1 MFSAAFR
8 MMRISYRLMWIAL
21 VTITGGAWALAF
33 HFVAVRL
40 VRRTWRAW
48 TRPSKQRRLP
58 GVNRKGQVADS
69 NKRTNAV
76 QLVRHMAVRDEAP

>member
-1 MFSAAFR
+1 MFSAAFK
-8 MMRISYRLMWIAL
+8 MMRISYRLIWIAL
-21 VTITGGAWALAF
+21 VTITGGAGALAF

-48 TRPSKQRRLP
+48 MRPSKQRRLP
-58 GVNRKGQVADS
+58 GVNRNGQAAHA

-76 QLVRHMAVRDEAP
+76 QSVRHMAVRDEAP